1 MLAKLIMRNFKLFL
15 TSAPIWVHK
24 ANVVFET
31 RGKYMPKEPRDYT
44 IDGLP
49 VRNLKHKIR
58 LIISDEDCKKG
69 NKKAPA
75 ACAAALAATRQVPN
89 CSEARIHVG
98 RVFLK
103 LKNKKQAYWL
113 RGKTTAA
120 LRTEIATFDRGGT
133 FEPGIYDINP
143 LTKSEMPFGKRK
155 GHHPPRFGHGRP
167 GKHR

>member
-1 MLAKLIMRNFKLFL
+1 
-15 TSAPIWVHK
+15 
-24 ANVVFET
+24 
-31 RGKYMPKEPRDYT
+31 MPKGPRNYT

-58 LIISDEDCKKG
+58 LVISDEDCKKG
-69 NKKAPA
+69 NKKAPQ

-89 CSEARIHVG
+89 CSEARIHIG

-103 LKNKKQAYWL
+103 MGNGDKKLYWL
-113 RGKTTAA
+113 RGKTTGA

-143 LTKSEMPFGKRK
+143 LSESELPTGKARGPTPK
-155 GHHPPRFGHGRP
+155 LGHGRP
-167 GKHR
+167 GKHRRSPKVLRDVRGGGRSEYAHHNK

>member
-1 MLAKLIMRNFKLFL
+1 MLFL
-15 TSAPIWVHK
+15 K
-24 ANVVFET
+24 K
-31 RGKYMPKEPRDYT
+31 RGKYMPKVSRDYT

-69 NKKAPA
+69 NKKVPG

-103 LKNKKQAYWL
+103 LKNKKQVYWL
-113 RGKTTAA
+113 RGKTTGA

-133 FEPGIYDINP
+133 FEPGVYDINP
-143 LTKSEMPFGKRK
+143 LTKSERPTGKARGTK
-155 GHHPPRFGHGRP
+155 PKLGHGRP
-167 GKHR
+167 GKHRRSAKILHNVRGSGRKEYNHKA